1 MNKSWRTWLAVVSIC
16 TPVLVSAA
24 ASGDLPTLDAE
35 IRAAIA
41 NGSID
46 VITVQGA
53 SVYLGGEFTEVDGT
67 PASAIARWNG
77 SRWSALG
84 SGIVVTPS
92 TGEGIRAIVE
102 YNGLVYA
109 GGLFSIAGGTAVRN
123 IARWDGQ
130 RWLAVGS
137 SALANGGPASVS
149 SMAVYQGKL
158 HAAGR
163 FEFDDGGPADSI
175 AAWDGQRWSRVGAGI
190 AIGSVSTLRVFRSE
204 LFASGDFTEAG
215 GVPARNLARWNGSS
229 WAALG
234 AGVEVPIVRMEAS
247 ESQLVA
253 ATLGGY
259 NPTTLYRWDGDRL
272 TTLPAP
278 QSGFFSDLRDIAT
291 WGAYIYFEGSSW
303 SPHGPRDYN
312 SVRWNGTQWVSLHSG
327 WQPPIGSSLL
337 AMDAGAISVGGNDLR
352 RSGAPQLI
360 SATTAGG
367 MPNGFS
373 TRGRVSSDGKRV
385 VFISDASN
393 LGAPTSGYAVYLR
406 DRDLGSTTRPSDL
419 VLALEPGL
427 VQTFDSYPAI
437 SSDGSVIAMQGSSGQ
452 IYVVRNN
459 RAELASRNASGIA
472 GSAPS
477 ANPALSSDGRFMAF
491 DSRAGNLIGDAGNG
505 SVIDVFIKDLD
516 AGTVELVS
524 QGMSGVPANG
534 HSEVPAINGD
544 GSVVAFTTSATNLS
558 AAGAANTSGAPQI
571 MLASGAAGARR
582 VVAVTRNLTTGELG
596 NGRSS
601 EVRLTARGRYGV
613 FTSAAS
619 NLVSD
624 DTNGVDDVFWFEFD
638 GSAIVRLERVSVAHY
653 GQQANGASTH
663 PSVSDDGQT
672 VVFDTAASNLVLV
685 DRNGVRDVVRK
696 RLSDGEVLRF
706 AASADGLAPMLQS
719 FDAQI
724 SGDGSGVVFSSLAD
738 NLVAGDSNARTDVFW
753 APGDPSSV
761 DEPTLASLALPVPDP
776 PFASCPGGYFI
787 ATIDDGAGS
796 GLTAGLFGVAV
807 QLLSGGSQRLEGGL
821 NFGGLIDV
829 AQEGFAGFNIQNPAN
844 EAQRVSL
851 NLTGHL
857 PYDRNTSLPVRI
869 KVIRQPAAGVNEV
882 VYERTATLSM
892 TAPLVDSLIVQPGF
906 HVVTV
911 LPLTGDNRFDA
922 DGQIYVQLGT
932 KFVDRI
938 GGGFFGGVVVGGY
951 HAVHPLGD
959 VSGFAAFCLGSAHSA
974 SISTYAAPA
983 YGSRGARDLRLRVL
997 DYQRREI
1004 ARAPAP

>member
-1 MNKSWRTWLAVVSIC
+1 MKISWRTWLAAVAIC
-16 TPVLVSAA
+16 TPVLAWAA
-24 ASGDLPTLDAE
+24 ASSDTPTQDAE
-35 IRAAIA
+35 ISAANA

-84 SGIVVTPS
+84 SGIVVTPA
-92 TGEGIRAIVE
+92 TVERIQAIVE
-102 YNGLVYA
+102 YNGSVYA
-109 GGLFSIAGGTAVRN
+109 GGSFSIAGGTAVRN

-130 RWLAVGS
+130 SWSAVGS
-137 SALANGGPASVS
+137 SSLVNGGPASVS

-158 HAAGR
+158 HVAGR

-204 LFASGDFTEAG
+204 LFAGGDFTEAG
-215 GVPARNLARWNGSS
+215 GIPARNLARWNGSS

-247 ESQLVA
+247 DTQLVA
-253 ATLGGY
+253 AS
-259 NPTTLYRWDGDRL
+259 RGDSLFAPASIYTWNGQRL
-272 TTLPAP
+272 TQLPLPGA
-278 QSGFFSDLRDIAT
+278 GALRDIAA
-291 WGAYIYFEGSSW
+291 WGDEIYYEGSRFI
-303 SPHGPRDYN
+303 PHGPPD
-312 SVRWNGTQWVSLHSG
+312 SVHFHWNGTAWSATYPAGEFVV
-327 WQPPIGSSLL
+327 GSALL
-337 AMDAGAISVGGNDLR
+337 AMDASVVSVGGNDLR
-352 RSGAPQLI
+352 RSGTPQLVSA
-360 SATTAGG
+360 SATGASANGG
-367 MPNGFS
+367 S
-373 TRGRVSSDGKRV
+373 TQARVSTDGKRV
-385 VFISDASN
+385 VFVSDAGN
-393 LGAPTSGYAVYLR
+393 LVAVTPGNAVYLR
-406 DRDLGSTTRPSDL
+406 DLPAGTLTRPSDL
-419 VLALEPGL
+419 VLAIEPGL
-427 VQTFDSYPAI
+427 TQTFSNPTI
-437 SSDGSVIAMQGSSGQ
+437 SGDGNVLAMQGSGGQ
-452 IYVVRNN
+452 IYVVRNG
-459 RAELASRNASGIA
+459 RAELASRSASGIA

-491 DSRAGNLIGDAGNG
+491 DSRASNLSGDAGSG
-505 SVIDVFIKDLD
+505 SVAGVYIKDLV

-524 QGMSGVPANG
+524 QGLGGVPANG
-534 HSEVPAINGD
+534 QSELPAINGD
-544 GSVVAFTTSATNLS
+544 GSVVAFMTSATNLS
-558 AAGAANTSGAPQI
+558 ANGSGIPASAAQI

-582 VVAVTRNLTTGELG
+582 VVAVSRNLTTGELG

-619 NLVSD
+619 NLVSN

-672 VVFDTAASNLVLV
+672 VVFDTAASNLVMV

-738 NLVAGDSNARTDVFW
+738 NLVAGDNNVRTDVFW
-753 APGDPSSV
+753 APSDPPSV
-761 DEPTLASLALPVPDP
+761 DEPALASLALPVPDP

-787 ATIDDGAGS
+787 ATVDDGADS

-807 QLLSGGSQRLEGGL
+807 QLLPGGSQRLEGGL

-857 PYDRNTSLPVRI
+857 PYDRDTSLPVRI

-882 VYERTATLSM
+882 VYERTAMLSM
-892 TAPLVDSLIVQPGF
+892 TAPFVDSLIVQPGF

-911 LPLTGDNRFDA
+911 LPLTQDSGYYA

-932 KFVDRI
+932 QFVDRI

-951 HAVHPLGD
+951 HAVHPLDD

-1004 ARAPAP
+1004 ARSPAL